1 MGIPAQFCS
10 GEKRMEEL
18 IRKADVLIE
27 ALPYIQKFYGK
38 TIVIKYGGHAMVD
51 EDLKLSFAND
61 IVLMKYIGIRPVIVH
76 GGGPQIGDMLK
87 KLDIKT
93 EFVSGMRVTDAET
106 MNVVEMVLAGKINK
120 DIVRLINKNGGVAIG
135 LSGKD
140 GNLVRAEKLR
150 LEDDPTFIR
159 TPEIIDLGH
168 VGKVKS
174 VNVGVLEKIADSYI
188 PVIAPVG
195 VGDDYEAYNINADLV
210 AGSIAAALKAEKLVL
225 LTDVPYV
232 MDKEK
237 NRISTIRL
245 GDIDKMK
252 RDEVVT
258 GGMIPK
264 VDCAAEAVRGGVKKA
279 HIIDGRVQHSVLLE
293 MFTTSGIGTQIV
305 E

>member
-1 MGIPAQFCS
+1 M
-10 GEKRMEEL
+10 
-18 IRKADVLIE
+18 
-27 ALPYIQKFYGK
+27 
-38 TIVIKYGGHAMVD
+38 
-51 EDLKLSFAND
+51 
-61 IVLMKYIGIRPVIVH
+61 
-76 GGGPQIGDMLK
+76 
-87 KLDIKT
+87 
-93 EFVSGMRVTDAET
+93 TDAET

-174 VNVGVLEKIADSYI
+174 VNVGVLEKLADSYI

-237 NRISTIRL
+237 NRISTIHLDDVDR
-245 GDIDKMK
+245 MK
-252 RDEVVT
+252 LDEVVT

>member
-1 MGIPAQFCS
+1 
-10 GEKRMEEL
+10 MEEL

-51 EDLKLSFAND
+51 DQLKLSFAND

-87 KLDIKT
+87 KLNIKT

-120 DIVRLINKNGGVAIG
+120 DIVRMINKNGGVAIG

-140 GNLVRAEKLR
+140 GNLIRAEKLR

-168 VGKVKS
+168 VGKVKD
-174 VNVGVLEKIADSYI
+174 VNVGVLERLADSYI

-232 MDKEK
+232 MDKDK
-237 NRISTIRL
+237 KRISTIHL
-245 GDIDKMK
+245 DDIDKMK
-252 RDEVVT
+252 IDEVVT

>member
-1 MGIPAQFCS
+1 
-10 GEKRMEEL
+10 MEEL

-51 EDLKLSFAND
+51 EELKLSFAND

-87 KLDIKT
+87 KLNIKT

-174 VNVGVLEKIADSYI
+174 VNVGVLEKLADSYI

-237 NRISTIRL
+237 NRISTIHLNDVDR
-245 GDIDKMK
+245 MK
-252 RDEVVT
+252 LDEVVT

>member
-1 MGIPAQFCS
+1 
-10 GEKRMEEL
+10 MEEL

-27 ALPYIQKFYGK
+27 ALPYIRKFYGK

-51 EDLKLSFAND
+51 DELKLRFAND
-61 IVLMKYIGIRPVIVH
+61 IVLMKYIGIRPIIVH

-87 KLDIKT
+87 KLNIQS

-140 GNLVRAEKLR
+140 GNLIRAEKLR

-168 VGKVKS
+168 VGKVKN
-174 VNVGVLEKIADSYI
+174 VNVGVLEKIADQYI

-195 VGDDYEAYNINADLV
+195 VGEDYEAYNINADLV

-237 NRISTIRL
+237 NRISTIHLNDIERL
-245 GDIDKMK
+245 K
-252 RDEVVT
+252 REEVVT

-264 VDCAAEAVRGGVKKA
+264 IDCAAEAVRGGVQKA
-279 HIIDGRVQHSVLLE
+279 HIIDGRVSHSVLLE

>member
-1 MGIPAQFCS
+1 
-10 GEKRMEEL
+10 MEEL

-51 EDLKLSFAND
+51 DQLKLSFAND

-87 KLDIKT
+87 KLNIKT

-120 DIVRLINKNGGVAIG
+120 DIVRMINKNGGVAIG

-140 GNLVRAEKLR
+140 GNLIRAEKLR

-168 VGKVKS
+168 VGKVKD
-174 VNVGVLEKIADSYI
+174 VNVGVLERLADSYI

-232 MDKEK
+232 MDKDK
-237 NRISTIRL
+237 NRISTIHL
-245 GDIDKMK
+245 DDIDKMK
-252 RDEVVT
+252 IDEVVT

>member
-1 MGIPAQFCS
+1 L
-10 GEKRMEEL
+10 EEL

-51 EDLKLSFAND
+51 EELKNSFAND
-61 IVLMKYIGIRPVIVH
+61 IVLMKYVGIRPIIVH
-76 GGGPQIGDMLK
+76 GGGPQIGDMLS
-87 KLDIKT
+87 KLGIKT

-120 DIVRLINKNGGVAIG
+120 DIVRLLNKNGGAAIG

-140 GNLVRAEKLR
+140 GNLIRAEKLF
-150 LEDDPTFIR
+150 LEDDPAFIR

-174 VNVGVLEKIADSYI
+174 VNVSVIEKIADDFI

-232 MDKEK
+232 MDKDK

-245 GDIDKMK
+245 DMVDGMK
-252 RDEVVT
+252 RDGTLT

-264 VDCAAEAVRGGVKKA
+264 VDCAAEAVLCGVAKA
-279 HIIDGRVQHSVLLE
+279 HIIDGRVTHSVLLE
-293 MFTTSGIGTQIV
+293 MFTKSGIGTQILA
-305 E
+305 

>member
-1 MGIPAQFCS
+1 
-10 GEKRMEEL
+10 MEEL

-51 EDLKLSFAND
+51 EELKLSFAND
-61 IVLMKYIGIRPVIVH
+61 IVLMKYIGIRPIIVH

-87 KLDIKT
+87 KLNIKT
-93 EFVSGMRVTDAET
+93 EFVSGMRITDAET

-140 GNLVRAEKLR
+140 GNLIRAEKLR
-150 LEDDPTFIR
+150 LEDDPAFIR

-168 VGKVKS
+168 VGRVKS
-174 VNVGVLEKIADSYI
+174 VNVGVLEKLADSYI

-237 NRISTIRL
+237 KRISTIHL
-245 GDIDKMK
+245 DDVDKMK
-252 RDEVVT
+252 LDEVVT

>member
-1 MGIPAQFCS
+1 
-10 GEKRMEEL
+10 MEEL
-18 IRKADVLIE
+18 IKKADVLIE

-51 EDLKLSFAND
+51 ENLKQSFAND

-87 KLDIKT
+87 KLNIKT

-106 MNVVEMVLAGKINK
+106 MNIVEMVLAGKINK
-120 DIVRLINKNGGVAIG
+120 DIVRLINKNGGSSIG

-174 VNVGVLEKIADSYI
+174 VNVSVLEEISDKFI

-237 NRISTIRL
+237 NRISTIHL
-245 GDIDKMK
+245 NDINKLK
-252 RDEVVT
+252 REEVVT

-279 HIIDGRVQHSVLLE
+279 HIIDGRIQHSVLLE
-293 MFTTSGIGTQIV
+293 MFTASGIGTQII

>member
-1 MGIPAQFCS
+1 
-10 GEKRMEEL
+10 MEEL

-51 EDLKLSFAND
+51 DQLKLSFAND

-87 KLDIKT
+87 KLNIKT

-120 DIVRLINKNGGVAIG
+120 DIVRMINKNGGVAIG

-140 GNLVRAEKLR
+140 GNLIRAEKLR

-168 VGKVKS
+168 VGKVKD
-174 VNVGVLEKIADSYI
+174 VNVGVLERLADSYI

-232 MDKEK
+232 MDKDK
-237 NRISTIRL
+237 NRISTIHL
-245 GDIDKMK
+245 DDIDKMK
-252 RDEVVT
+252 IDEVVT
-258 GGMIPK
+258 SGMIPK

>member
-1 MGIPAQFCS
+1 MQ
-10 GEKRMEEL
+10 EL

-51 EDLKLSFAND
+51 DQLKLSFAND

-87 KLDIKT
+87 KLNIKT

-120 DIVRLINKNGGVAIG
+120 DIVRMINKNGGVAIG

-140 GNLVRAEKLR
+140 GNLIRAEKLR

-168 VGKVKS
+168 VGKVKD
-174 VNVGVLEKIADSYI
+174 VNVGVLERLADSYI

-232 MDKEK
+232 MDKDK
-237 NRISTIRL
+237 NRISTIHL
-245 GDIDKMK
+245 DDIDKMK
-252 RDEVVT
+252 IDEVVT

-293 MFTTSGIGTQIV
+293 MFTTLGIGTQIV

>member
-1 MGIPAQFCS
+1 
-10 GEKRMEEL
+10 MEEL

-51 EDLKLSFAND
+51 EQLKLSFAND

-87 KLDIKT
+87 KLNIKT

-120 DIVRLINKNGGVAIG
+120 DIVRMINKNGGVAIG

-140 GNLVRAEKLR
+140 GNLIRAEKLR

-168 VGKVKS
+168 VGKVKD
-174 VNVGVLEKIADSYI
+174 VNVGVLERLADSYI

-232 MDKEK
+232 MDKDK
-237 NRISTIRL
+237 NRISTIHL
-245 GDIDKMK
+245 DDIDKMK
-252 RDEVVT
+252 IDEVVT

>member
-1 MGIPAQFCS
+1 M
-10 GEKRMEEL
+10 KRMEEL

-87 KLDIKT
+87 KLNIKT

-174 VNVGVLEKIADSYI
+174 VNVGVLEKLADSYI

-237 NRISTIRL
+237 NRISTIHLDDVDR
-245 GDIDKMK
+245 MK
-252 RDEVVT
+252 LDEVVT

>member
-1 MGIPAQFCS
+1 
-10 GEKRMEEL
+10 
-18 IRKADVLIE
+18 VLIE

-51 EDLKLSFAND
+51 DQLKLSFAND

-87 KLDIKT
+87 KLNIKT

-120 DIVRLINKNGGVAIG
+120 DIVRMINKNGGVAIG

-140 GNLVRAEKLR
+140 GNLIRAEKLR

-168 VGKVKS
+168 VGKVKD
-174 VNVGVLEKIADSYI
+174 VNVGVLERLADSYI

-232 MDKEK
+232 MDKDK
-237 NRISTIRL
+237 KRISTIHL
-245 GDIDKMK
+245 DDIDKMK
-252 RDEVVT
+252 IDEVVT

-293 MFTTSGIGTQIV
+293 MFTTLGIGTQIV

>member
-1 MGIPAQFCS
+1 
-10 GEKRMEEL
+10 MEEL

-27 ALPYIQKFYGK
+27 ALPYIRKFYGK
-38 TIVIKYGGHAMVD
+38 TIVVKYGGHAMVD
-51 EDLKLSFAND
+51 EELKLRFAND

-87 KLDIKT
+87 KLNIRT

-140 GNLVRAEKLR
+140 GNLIRAEKLR
-150 LEDDPTFIR
+150 LEDDPSFIR

-174 VNVGVLEKIADSYI
+174 VNVGVLEKLADSYI

-232 MDKEK
+232 MDKDK
-237 NRISTIRL
+237 NRISTIHL
-245 GDIDKMK
+245 DDIDRLK
-252 RDEVVT
+252 REGVVT

-264 VDCAAEAVRGGVKKA
+264 VDCAAEAVKGGVKKA
-279 HIIDGRVQHSVLLE
+279 HIIDGRLSHSVLLE

>member
-1 MGIPAQFCS
+1 
-10 GEKRMEEL
+10 MEEL

-87 KLDIKT
+87 KLNIKT

-174 VNVGVLEKIADSYI
+174 VNVGVLEKLADSYI

-237 NRISTIRL
+237 NRISTIQLNDVDR
-245 GDIDKMK
+245 MK
-252 RDEVVT
+252 LDEVVT

>member
-1 MGIPAQFCS
+1 
-10 GEKRMEEL
+10 MEEL

-87 KLDIKT
+87 KLNIKT

-174 VNVGVLEKIADSYI
+174 VNVGVLEKLADSYI

-237 NRISTIRL
+237 NRISTIHLNDVDR
-245 GDIDKMK
+245 MK
-252 RDEVVT
+252 LDEVVT

>member
-1 MGIPAQFCS
+1 
-10 GEKRMEEL
+10 MEEL

-51 EDLKLSFAND
+51 EELKLSFAND

-87 KLDIKT
+87 KLNIKT

-174 VNVGVLEKIADSYI
+174 VNVGVLEKLADSYI

-237 NRISTIRL
+237 NRISTIHLDDVDR
-245 GDIDKMK
+245 MK
-252 RDEVVT
+252 LDEVVT

>member
-1 MGIPAQFCS
+1 
-10 GEKRMEEL
+10 MEEL
-18 IRKADVLIE
+18 IKKADVLIE
-27 ALPYIQKFYGK
+27 ALPYIRKFYGK

-51 EDLKLSFAND
+51 EDLKLRFAND
-61 IVLMKYIGIRPVIVH
+61 IVLMKYIGIRTVIVH

-87 KLDIKT
+87 KLNIRT

-140 GNLVRAEKLR
+140 GNLIRAEKLR
-150 LEDDPTFIR
+150 LEDDPSFIR

-174 VNVGVLEKIADSYI
+174 VNVGVLEKLADQYI

-195 VGDDYEAYNINADLV
+195 VGEDYEAYNINADLV

-237 NRISTIRL
+237 NRISTIHL
-245 GDIDKMK
+245 DDIDRLK
-252 RDEVVT
+252 REEVVT

-279 HIIDGRVQHSVLLE
+279 HIIDGRISHSVLLE
-293 MFTTSGIGTQIV
+293 MFTTSGIGTQII